1 MNDQNSISS
10 SASLFDY
17 LKAIVIVSVIAT
29 VVNLAYYHLW
39 QSLSG
44 IPVPNPYTSTHII
57 IQTVFVMVISGIV
70 HIGYR
75 KKREKSSFDYLS
87 GLLILILINLTIF
100 YVLMDV
106 RRLPS
111 INEIKRLFGDAG
123 APATLLWLSA
133 PIALSSALFGIFM
146 IPKLALKK
154 VEGKKSESKIKE
166 YRKIARK
173 LLQSYAIVCVIILC
187 VNTLYYTLYVYLGG
201 KLPSNG
207 FSISVMVQ
215 MALVL
220 TAVAAMLY
228 LYLRD
233 NLKNGLAFYI
243 MLTVIIAWSAFLAGL
258 PRPNGQPMYDETLW
272 LNIPLAV
279 FSAIGELVGIPF
291 FFKDLMKDKNSRKR
305 NDHRRYSR

>member
-1 MNDQNSISS
+1 MNNQNSVRSS
-10 SASLFDY
+10 VNLFDY
-17 LKAIVIVSVIAT
+17 LKAIVVVSVIAT

-39 QSLSG
+39 QFQTG
-44 IPVPNPYTSTHII
+44 IPVPSPYTDTHII
-57 IQTVFVMVISGIV
+57 IQTIFVTVISGIV
-70 HIGYR
+70 HIGHR

-87 GLLILILINLTIF
+87 GLLILILINLAIF

-123 APATLLWLSA
+123 APASLMWLST

-146 IPKLALKK
+146 IPRLALKK
-154 VEGKKSESKIKE
+154 VQNEERASKIRE
-166 YRKIARK
+166 YQTIARK
-173 LLQSYAIVCVIILC
+173 LFQSYAIVCVIILC
-187 VNTLYYTLYVYLGG
+187 VNTLYYTLYVQLGG
-201 KLPSNG
+201 KMPSSG
-207 FSISVMVQ
+207 FSLSVMVQ

-243 MLTVIIAWSAFLAGL
+243 MLTVIIAWSSFIAGL
-258 PRPNGQPMYDETLW
+258 PRPSGQPVYDETLW
-272 LNIPLAV
+272 LNVPIAL
-279 FSAIGELVGIPF
+279 FSAIGELVGIPY

-305 NDHRRYSR
+305 NDHRRYSE